1 MGRKEKER
9 WMTKSQGLDKAKGGE
24 EMDGETLGL
33 NKKRKEGDVRMR
45 LDKKTAGGE
54 NYELWM
60 K

>member
-1 MGRKEKER
+1 
-9 WMTKSQGLDKAKGGE
+9 MTKNQGLDKAKGGE